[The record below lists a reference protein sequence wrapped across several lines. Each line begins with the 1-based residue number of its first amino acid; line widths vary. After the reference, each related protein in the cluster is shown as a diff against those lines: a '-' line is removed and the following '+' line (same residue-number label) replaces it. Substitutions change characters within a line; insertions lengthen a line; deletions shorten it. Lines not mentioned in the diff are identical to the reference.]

1 MRPVK
6 SFLEESNDHRPP
18 MRKPLI
24 AGNWKMYKT
33 LAEATEYVLAF
44 REAVADVVAVD
55 VLLCAPAP
63 LCSPLARLLKDSSVQ
78 LGAQNLYWEEK
89 GAFTGEVS
97 GPMLESVGCNYVL
110 VGHSER
116 RHIFGET
123 DEDVNRK
130 LRAALAAYLTPVF
143 CIGETLAQREAGET
157 NSVLT
162 RQVTEGLKGFTPE
175 EAAKMVIAYEPV
187 WAIGTG
193 QTATPNQANEA
204 QRVVRELVKAQAG
217 EAVAEALRIL
227 YGGSVKPDN
236 IVDLMREPEID
247 GVLVGGASLSVE
259 SFVKIVR
266 YYDTP
271 EPETRQ

>member
-1 MRPVK
+1 MRPARG
-6 SFLEESNDHRPP
+6 FLEESNEHGPP

-24 AGNWKMYKT
+24 AGNWKMHKT
-33 LAEATEYVLAF
+33 LGEAIEYVLAF
-44 REAVADVVAVD
+44 REAVDDVVAVD
-55 VLLCAPAP
+55 VLLCVPAP
-63 LCSPLARLLKDSSVQ
+63 LCSPLAKLLKESNVQ

-97 GPMLESVGCNYVL
+97 GPMLESVGCNYVI

-130 LRAALAAYLTPVF
+130 LRAALAAYLTPIF
-143 CIGETLAQREAGET
+143 CIGETLAEREANET
-157 NSVLT
+157 ADVLT
-162 RQVTEGLKGFTPE
+162 RQVAEGLKGFSADE
-175 EAAKMVIAYEPV
+175 IAKMVIAYEPV

-193 QTATPNQANEA
+193 VTATPNQANEA

-217 EAVAEALRIL
+217 EAVADALRIL

-236 IVDLMREPEID
+236 IVELMREPEID
-247 GVLVGGASLSVE
+247 GALVGGASLSVE
-259 SFVKIVR
+259 SFVRIVK

-271 EPETRQ
+271 Q

>member
-1 MRPVK
+1 MRPARG
-6 SFLEESNDHRPP
+6 FLEESNEHGPP

-24 AGNWKMYKT
+24 AGNWKMHKT
-33 LAEATEYVLAF
+33 LGEAIEYVMAF

-55 VLLCAPAP
+55 VLLCVPAP
-63 LCSPLARLLKDSSVQ
+63 LCSPLAKLLKESNVQ

-97 GPMLESVGCNYVL
+97 GSILESVGCNYVI

-130 LRAALAAYLTPVF
+130 LRAALAAYLTPIF
-143 CIGETLAQREAGET
+143 CIGETLAEREADET
-157 NSVLT
+157 NAVLT
-162 RQVTEGLKGFTPE
+162 RQVAEGLKGFGADE
-175 EAAKMVIAYEPV
+175 IAKMVIAYEPV

-217 EAVAEALRIL
+217 EEVAGALRIV

-236 IVDLMREPEID
+236 IVELMREPEID
-247 GVLVGGASLSVE
+247 GALVGGASLSIDA
-259 SFVKIVR
+259 FVKIVT
-266 YYDTP
+266 YY
-271 EPETRQ
+271 ETAEAETQR

>member
-1 MRPVK
+1 MRPARG
-6 SFLEESNDHRPP
+6 FLEESNEHGLP

-24 AGNWKMYKT
+24 AGNWKMHKT
-33 LAEATEYVLAF
+33 LGEATEYAMAF

-55 VLLCAPAP
+55 VLLCVPAP
-63 LCSPLARLLKDSSVQ
+63 LCSPLAKLLKESNVR

-97 GPMLESVGCNYVL
+97 GPMLESVGCNYVI

-123 DEDVNRK
+123 DEEVNRK
-130 LRAALAAYLTPVF
+130 LRAALAAYLTPIL
-143 CIGETLAQREAGET
+143 CIGETLDQREADET
-157 NSVLT
+157 NDVLT
-162 RQVTEGLKGFTPE
+162 RQVAEGLKGFSADE
-175 EAAKMVIAYEPV
+175 VAKMVVAYEPV

-204 QRVVRELVKAQAG
+204 QRVVRELIKAQAG
-217 EAVAEALRIL
+217 EEVAGALRIL

-236 IVDLMREPEID
+236 IVELMREPEID
-247 GVLVGGASLSVE
+247 GALVGGASLSVD

-266 YYDTP
+266 YY
-271 EPETRQ
+271 ETAEAETQR

>member
-1 MRPVK
+1 
-6 SFLEESNDHRPP
+6 

-33 LAEATEYVLAF
+33 LAEASEYALAF

-55 VLLCAPAP
+55 ILLCAPAP
-63 LCSPLARLLKDSSVQ
+63 LCNPLAKLLKDSNVQ

-143 CIGETLAQREAGET
+143 CIGETLEQREAGET
-157 NSVLT
+157 SAVLT
-162 RQVTEGLKGFTPE
+162 RQVTEGLKGFAPE
-175 EAAKMVIAYEPV
+175 EVAKMVIAYEPV

-193 QTATPNQANEA
+193 VTATPNQANEA
-204 QRVVRELVKAQAG
+204 HRVVRDLVKVQAG
-217 EAVAEALRIL
+217 EAVADALRIL

-236 IVDLMREPEID
+236 IVELMREPEID
-247 GVLVGGASLSVE
+247 GALVGGASLSVD
-259 SFVKIVR
+259 SFVKIVK
-266 YYDTP
+266 YYETS
-271 EPETRQ
+271 EQETRQ